1 VAEVDLPVRGPFSLA
16 AAAAF
21 LAGFSPLA
29 RPDAADDD
37 VLRLA
42 FALDGSGAP
51 VGIALRQDPD
61 GAVTGTTYGDADP
74 DAVAA
79 QAARILSLD
88 VDGEPLE
95 DVAARDPVVATLLER
110 YGALRPVLFSSP
122 FDAGVWAVLTQRTRF
137 RQAVALRE
145 RLRELAPAEVEV
157 DGHVL
162 RPFPGPAALVDL
174 EPVRG
179 LPLPK
184 VEWLRELARA
194 AQDGH
199 LDAGRLRDLP
209 PEEALRELRELPGVG
224 AFSSELILVR
234 GGGAPDVLPLAEPR
248 VRQAVRVL
256 YGLPGEPSRAEME
269 QAAESWRPLRS
280 WVCLLL
286 RARLAEV
293 AA

>member
-1 VAEVDLPVRGPFSLA
+1 MPEVVIPVRGPFSLA
-16 AAAAF
+16 SAARF
-21 LAGFSPLA
+21 MAGFSPLA

-42 FALDGSGAP
+42 FSLDGTGAP

-61 GAVTGTTYGDADP
+61 GTVHGTTHGDADP

-79 QAARILSLD
+79 QAARVLSLD
-88 VDGEPLE
+88 IDGGPLE
-95 DVAARDPVVATLLER
+95 DVAARDPIVATLLER
-110 YGALRPVLFSSP
+110 YGALRPVLFGSP

-137 RQAVALRE
+137 QQAIRLRE
-145 RLRELAPAEVEV
+145 RLAALAPAEVEV
-157 DGHVL
+157 DGHML
-162 RPFPGPAALVDL
+162 RPFPGPRALVDL
-174 EPVRG
+174 EPVQG

-194 AQDGH
+194 TDDGF
-199 LDAGRLRDLP
+199 LDAGRLRALP

-224 AFSSELILVR
+224 AFSAELILVR
-234 GGGAPDVLPLAEPR
+234 GAGAPDVLPMAEPR

-256 YGLPGEPSRAEME
+256 YGLPGEPSAEQM
-269 QAAESWRPLRS
+269 ARSAEPWRPLRS

-286 RARLAEV
+286 RARLAEEPR
-293 AA
+293 

>member
-1 VAEVDLPVRGPFSLA
+1 MPEVVIPTRGPFSLSSA
-16 AAAAF
+16 ARF

-42 FALDGSGAP
+42 FALDGTGAP
-51 VGIALRQDPD
+51 AGIALRQDGD
-61 GAVTGTTYGDADP
+61 GTVHGATFGDADP

-79 QAARILSLD
+79 QAARVLSLD
-88 VDGEPLE
+88 VDGTPME
-95 DVAARDPVVATLLER
+95 DVAARDPIVATLLER

-137 RQAVALRE
+137 DQAIRLRE
-145 RLRELAPAEVEV
+145 RLRALAPAEVEV
-157 DGHVL
+157 DGHAL
-162 RPFPGPAALVDL
+162 RPFPGPGALVDL
-174 EPVRG
+174 EPVQG

-194 AQDGH
+194 AAEGF
-199 LDAGRLRDLP
+199 LDAGRLRALP
-209 PEEALRELRELPGVG
+209 AEEALRELRELPGVG
-224 AFSSELILVR
+224 AFSAELILVR
-234 GGGAPDVLPLAEPR
+234 GAGAPDVLPLAEPR

-256 YGLPGEPSRAEME
+256 YGLPGEPSPAEMARASE
-269 QAAESWRPLRS
+269 AWRPLRS

-286 RARLAEV
+286 RARLAEEPR
-293 AA
+293 